1 MRSKCRGNESC
12 YNSGCR
18 CEACRLAASVARR
31 ERRRLAREAVG
42 VRNLTPGSDS
52 CRTRD
57 GSASVDAERLV
68 SMPTDNPNSFASTE
82 FKLSTSDYAESS
94 GVASVEATPDSSVVA
109 AVLAEVEALDSTR
122 PALVAAA
129 IAMARVL
136 DNPKAVSS
144 QPPAAGQLVSILNQ
158 LRKSAQGGKPKLASV
173 RQMSRSE
180 R

>member
-1 MRSKCRGNESC
+1 MRSKCRESESC
-12 YNSGCR
+12 YNGGCR
-18 CEACRLAASVARR
+18 SEACRLAASVARR

-42 VRNLTPGSDS
+42 ESPGLDTD
-52 CRTRD
+52 RT
-57 GSASVDAERLV
+57 RLV
-68 SMPTDNPNSFASTE
+68 SMPMDNAP
-82 FKLSTSDYAESS
+82 TSADAGS
-94 GVASVEATPDSSVVA
+94 SVEA

-158 LRKSAQGGKPKLASV
+158 LRKSAAGGKPKLASV